1 MDAQKIEK
9 SALEVGSEDRIPII
23 DDVGRETMN
32 ADDVFHEHGRHVGC
46 RHGFCGFD
54 EDRHLGET
62 AHDDEDRV
70 MVVTGRE
77 ICDPIQGDVGPRP
90 GRDGQRRK

>member
-1 MDAQKIEK
+1 MR
-9 SALEVGSEDRIPII
+9 SEYRIPIA

-32 ADDVFHEHGRHVGC
+32 ADDVFHEQGRHVGC
-46 RHGFCGFD
+46 RHGFRSFD
-54 EDRHLGET
+54 EDRHLGKT
-62 AHDDEDRV
+62 AHDDKDRI

-90 GRDGQRRK
+90 GRDG